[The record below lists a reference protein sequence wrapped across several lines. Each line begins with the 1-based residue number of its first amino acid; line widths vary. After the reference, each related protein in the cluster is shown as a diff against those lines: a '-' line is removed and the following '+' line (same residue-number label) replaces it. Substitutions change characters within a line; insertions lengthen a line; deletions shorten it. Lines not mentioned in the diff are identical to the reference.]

1 MARDDEA
8 FSAFAAARY
17 RSLVRTAYLLV
28 GDRGHAEDLVQNAL
42 LTTYGAWNRLD
53 DPANAEAYTRTSL
66 VRAALRWRSRKWHG
80 EVPTDELPEVP
91 AVPADDLDSVRRA
104 LAALPAQ
111 QRAVI
116 VLRYLDD
123 LSEAQTA
130 EVLGISVGTVKS
142 RASRGLAALRA
153 SDEVLRG

>member
-1 MARDDEA
+1 VARDDEA

-42 LTTYGAWNRLD
+42 IATYAAWGRLE
-53 DPANAEAYTRTSL
+53 DPANAEAYARKTL
-66 VRAALRWRSRKWHG
+66 VRATMRWRARKWHG
-80 EVPTDELPEVP
+80 ELPTDVLPEVEAP
-91 AVPADDLDSVRRA
+91 LPHDLDNERRTLGSLPAD
-104 LAALPAQ
+104 

-130 EVLGISVGTVKS
+130 DVLGISVGTVKS